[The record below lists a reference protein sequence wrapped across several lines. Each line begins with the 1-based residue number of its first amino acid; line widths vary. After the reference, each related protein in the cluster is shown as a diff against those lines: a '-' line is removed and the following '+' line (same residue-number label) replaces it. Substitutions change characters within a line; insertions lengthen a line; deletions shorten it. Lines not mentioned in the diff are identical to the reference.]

1 MRKLLRETPHKI
13 RDYGEA
19 ILREEKKIS
28 LEGSSKDKVI
38 FAIGV
43 ITVWLV
49 FNISSC
55 PQKASVT
62 ITPYIGATKGNKIVV
77 DIGSDYKFTT
87 YEKTQSDSE
96 CAVTV
101 YFDKKREEK

>member
-1 MRKLLRETPHKI
+1 M
-13 RDYGEA
+13 
-19 ILREEKKIS
+19 
-28 LEGSSKDKVI
+28 EGSSKDKVI

-96 CAVTV
+96 CTVTV